1 MGIGSYETI
10 KPIIVYNVNRIENSQ
25 SKITHYC

>member
-1 MGIGSYETI
+1 MGIESHKTI

-25 SKITHYC
+25 GKITHYC